1 MRGAKSILINV
12 LVVIGI
18 MALVNRIDF
27 LKKIVYPS

>member
-1 MRGAKSILINV
+1 MRGAKSLLVNV

-27 LKKIVYPS
+27 LKKIVYGG